1 MDTSLITTAIEQWI
15 ANNAYSVLI
24 GVFAMLFGWWLSKV
38 LPSRLRKML
47 SNSSAVDDTIGPVLC
62 QLVRYAILIVT
73 LIIVL
78 SQFGV
83 ATTSMLAVLG
93 AAGLAIALALQGTL
107 SNIAAGV
114 MLIWLRPFST
124 GEYIEGNSIEGTVDE
139 IGLFATKLHKAD
151 GLFLFVPN
159 SELWNTSII
168 NYSRRSERR
177 IELKIGIGYDADLA
191 KARSILLALAARDAR
206 VLASPA
212 PSVHVD
218 QLGDSAVT
226 LSFRCWTP
234 TKVNWDTK
242 VEMLEMIKVVFDQAD
257 IEIPYNKL
265 DVNLSGAMP
274 QIQPTQKIPAQPTPP
289 SPDYKNPLKF

>member
-1 MDTSLITTAIEQWI
+1 MDTQIIMSAIEEWI
-15 ANNAYSVLI
+15 ASNAYSVLI
-24 GVFAMLFGWWLSKV
+24 GVFALLFGWWLSKF
-38 LPSRLRKML
+38 LPNRLRKML
-47 SNSSAVDDTIGPVLC
+47 ANSSAVDDTIGPVLC

-73 LIIVL
+73 FIIVL

-151 GLFLFVPN
+151 GLYLFVPN

-177 IELKIGIGYDADLA
+177 IEHKIGIGYDADLA

-218 QLGDSAVT
+218 ELGASAVT

-234 TKVNWDTK
+234 TGLNWDTK
-242 VEMLEMIKVVFDQAD
+242 IELLEMIKVVFDQAG

-265 DVNLSGAMP
+265 DVNLSGPMP
-274 QIQPTQKIPAQPTPP
+274 QIQPPAQNFKQPVPP
-289 SPDYKNPLKF
+289 AADTKTSLKF